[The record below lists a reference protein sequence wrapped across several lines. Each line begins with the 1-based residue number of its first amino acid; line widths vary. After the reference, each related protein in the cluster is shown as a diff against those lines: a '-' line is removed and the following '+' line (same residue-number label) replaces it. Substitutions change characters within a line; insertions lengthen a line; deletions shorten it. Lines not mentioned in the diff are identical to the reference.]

1 MIKRV
6 ICCLSLLFYLCCTN
20 SNPVFAQKKGKD
32 GGRPKIGLA
41 LSGGGAKGMAHI
53 GLLKLIDSLG
63 IKIDYISGTSA
74 GGIFGGLYA
83 IGYSPDT
90 LKKIAL
96 RINWRRVLS
105 NKVSLRQ
112 INIEEKDE
120 YDNYMIEFPVLG
132 GRPRLPGAL
141 VEGQYMSEIL
151 NTLTYSAKHIN
162 DFNKLPIPITI
173 TSADIVNGGL
183 VLQHKGSLPLA
194 IRATLAI
201 PAAFAPV
208 YIDGRLLVDGGLD
221 RNFPVQ
227 EVKDM
232 GADIVIGGYTG
243 FRLFTEKE
251 IENPMKLIYQTHA
264 FRSVEDSRKQEALAD
279 LVVDFTQALSDFSAA
294 DFYRNKRI
302 IEIGEEEA
310 RKYLPQLIKIAEDQ
324 KKYKLEDS
332 LSRKIEDS
340 NLPVTK
346 IVYLNDKGLPLD
358 LPVMEQFA
366 KSRLNLKTGRPI
378 KAKALNE
385 GVADLFGTQFFDKVY
400 YTFENNADTGLT
412 LNMRLKQGK
421 PGVFKAA
428 VHYDTE
434 QSAGLIIN
442 YTYRNIFLRRSR
454 VLATV
459 DLSERF
465 KARFDYYKF
474 INNSSRLWLKAS
486 FNYQAL
492 QNNSILYRL
501 IADENY
507 FNNTLNSE
515 LALGYSLG
523 RSSSIALSVSNE
535 NEAIK
540 RGPNLFKRFFGEG
553 TDIRTLYRHSN
564 EAIAVLFRQNT
575 LDNLYY
581 PKRGNMLSIQAKYLI
596 NNRIS
601 TKMPD
606 STDTKGQLIY
616 DFLNPPADG
625 LPGNVFRF
633 FLNENHVTSL
643 SRRISL
649 NASATWGFNYSA
661 KYGFD
666 PLYMYENANLSMGGI
681 DPRPDIG
688 QSNFIG
694 LKKGEFGVSNLTS
707 FGLALQYNLR
717 GNLYLTPQVNLA
729 WENQGLNPFKV
740 AFDNDYLFGYG
751 AKLGYMS
758 FIGPINFAIA
768 KTNGFE
774 RNPWRMY
781 LSIGFKF

>member
-1 MIKRV
+1 MFKRV
-6 ICCLSLLFYLCCTN
+6 VCCLSFLCYLYCANCNT
-20 SNPVFAQKKGKD
+20 VTAQTKAKD

-53 GLLKLIDSLG
+53 GLLRLIDSLG

-83 IGYSPDT
+83 MGYHPDT

-105 NKVSLRQ
+105 NKVPLRQ

-132 GRPRLPGAL
+132 GRPRLPSAMI
-141 VEGQYMSEIL
+141 EGQYMSEIL

-173 TSADIVNGGL
+173 TSSDIVNGGL

-208 YIDGRLLVDGGLD
+208 YIDGRLLVDGGLE

-227 EVKDM
+227 EVKDV

-243 FRLFTEKE
+243 FRLFSEKE

-279 LVVDFTQALSDFSAA
+279 VVVDFTQALSDFSAA

-302 IEIGEEEA
+302 IEIGEQEA
-310 RKYLPQLIKIAEDQ
+310 RRYLPQLIKIAEDQ
-324 KKYKLEDS
+324 KKYHLDS
-332 LSRKIEDS
+332 VSRVVKDP

-346 IVYLNDKGLPLD
+346 IVYQNDKGQPLD

-366 KSRLNLKTGRPI
+366 NSRLGLKTGRPI

-442 YTYRNIFLRRSR
+442 YTYRNIFLRKSR
-454 VLATV
+454 LLATV

-474 INNSSRLWLKAS
+474 LDGNRLWFKTA

-501 IADENY
+501 ISDENY
-507 FNNTLNSE
+507 FNNTLNTE
-515 LALGYSLG
+515 VALGYSFG
-523 RSSSIALSVSNE
+523 RSSAISLSLSNE

-540 RGPNLFKRFFGEG
+540 RGPNIFKRFFGEG
-553 TDIRTLYRHSN
+553 NDIRTLYRHSN
-564 EAIAVLFRQNT
+564 EAIALLFRQNT
-575 LDNLYY
+575 LDHLYF
-581 PKRGNMLSIQAKYLI
+581 PKRGNMLTVQGKYLI

-601 TKMPD
+601 TKLPD
-606 STDTKGQLIY
+606 STDEKGQLIY
-616 DFLNPPADG
+616 DFLNPPEGG

-633 FLNENHVTSL
+633 FLNENYVARL

-649 NASATWGFNYSA
+649 NASATWGFNYSDR
-661 KYGFD
+661 YGFNSN
-666 PLYMYENANLSMGGI
+666 YMYENANFSMGGI
-681 DPRPDIG
+681 DPRQDIG

-694 LKKGEFGVSNLTS
+694 LKRGEFGVSNVTS

-717 GNLYLTPQVNLA
+717 ANFYLTPQVNLA

-758 FIGPINFAIA
+758 FIGPINFAVA

>member
-1 MIKRV
+1 MFKRV
-6 ICCLSLLFYLCCTN
+6 VCCLSLLCYLYCANCET
-20 SNPVFAQKKGKD
+20 VAAQTKSKD

-53 GLLKLIDSLG
+53 GLLRLIDSLG

-83 IGYSPDT
+83 MGYHPDT

-105 NKVSLRQ
+105 NKVPLRQ

-132 GRPRLPGAL
+132 GRPRLPSAMI
-141 VEGQYMSEIL
+141 EGQYMSEIL

-173 TSADIVNGGL
+173 TSSDIVNGGL

-208 YIDGRLLVDGGLD
+208 YIDGHLLVDGGLD

-227 EVKDM
+227 EVRDM

-243 FRLFTEKE
+243 FRLFSEKE

-279 LVVDFTQALSDFSAA
+279 VVVDFTQALSDFSAA

-302 IEIGEEEA
+302 IEIGEQEA

-324 KKYKLEDS
+324 KKYHLDS
-332 LSRKIEDS
+332 VSRVVKDP

-346 IVYLNDKGLPLD
+346 IVYQNDKGQPLD
-358 LPVMEQFA
+358 LPVMEHFA
-366 KSRLNLKTGRPI
+366 KSRLGLKTGRPI
-378 KAKALNE
+378 KAKTLNE

-412 LNMRLKQGK
+412 LNMRLKEGK

-442 YTYRNIFLRRSR
+442 YTYRNIFLSKSR
-454 VLATV
+454 LLATV

-474 INNSSRLWLKAS
+474 INSGNRLWFKAS

-501 IADENY
+501 ISDENY
-507 FNNTLNSE
+507 FNNTLNAE
-515 LALGYSLG
+515 LAFGYSPG
-523 RSSSIALSVSNE
+523 RSTAISLSLSNE

-540 RGPNLFKRFFGEG
+540 RGPNIFKRFFGEG
-553 TDIRTLYRHSN
+553 NDIRTLYRHSN
-564 EAIAVLFRQNT
+564 EAIALLFRQNT
-575 LDNLYY
+575 LDNLYF
-581 PKRGNMLSIQAKYLI
+581 PKRGNMLTVQGKYLV

-601 TKMPD
+601 TKLPD
-606 STDTKGQLIY
+606 STDEKGQLIY
-616 DFLNPPADG
+616 DFLNPPEGG

-633 FLNENHVTSL
+633 YLNENYVARL

-649 NASATWGFNYSA
+649 NANATWGFNYSD
-661 KYGFD
+661 KFGFNSN
-666 PLYMYENANLSMGGI
+666 YMYENANFSMGGI
-681 DPRPDIG
+681 DPRQDIG

-694 LKKGEFGVSNLTS
+694 LKRGEFGISNVTG

-717 GNLYLTPQVNLA
+717 GNFYLTPQVNLA

-740 AFDNDYLFGYG
+740 AFNNDYLFGYG

-758 FIGPINFAIA
+758 FIGPINFAVA
-768 KTNGFE
+768 KTNGFD

>member
-1 MIKRV
+1 MFKSV
-6 ICCLSLLFYLCCTN
+6 ICCLSLLFYLCCVN
-20 SNPVFAQKKGKD
+20 SSQVFAQEKSKD

-83 IGYSPDT
+83 IGYHPDT

-105 NKVSLRQ
+105 NKVPLRQ

-141 VEGQYMSEIL
+141 IEGQYISEIL

-173 TSADIVNGGL
+173 TSSDIVNGGL

-208 YIDGRLLVDGGLD
+208 YIDGHLLVDGGLD

-243 FRLFTEKE
+243 FRLFSEKE

-264 FRSVEDSRKQEALAD
+264 FRSVEDSKKQEALAD
-279 LVVDFTQALSDFSAA
+279 VVVDFTQALSDFSAA

-302 IEIGEEEA
+302 IEIGEQEA

-324 KKYKLEDS
+324 KKYKLDTS
-332 LSRKIEDS
+332 SRKVKDP

-346 IVYLNDKGLPLD
+346 IAFQNDKGLPLE

-366 KSRLNLKTGRPI
+366 NSRLGLKTGGPI
-378 KAKALNE
+378 KVKALND

-412 LNMRLKQGK
+412 LNVRLKQGK

-442 YTYRNIFLRRSR
+442 YTYRNIFLRKSR
-454 VLATV
+454 LLATV

-474 INNSSRLWLKAS
+474 INSSNRLWLKAS

-501 IADENY
+501 ISDENY

-523 RSSSIALSVSNE
+523 RSSSIALSLSNE
-535 NEAIK
+535 NETIK
-540 RGPNLFKRFFGEG
+540 RGPNLFKRLFGEG
-553 TDIRTLYRHSN
+553 NDIRTLYRHSN
-564 EAIAVLFRQNT
+564 EAIALLFRQNT
-575 LDNLYY
+575 LDNLYF
-581 PKRGNMLSIQAKYLI
+581 PKRGNAFTLQTKYLI

-601 TKMPD
+601 TKEPD
-606 STDTKGQLIY
+606 STDLKGQLIY
-616 DFLNPPADG
+616 DFLNPPPGG

-633 FLNENHVTSL
+633 FLNENYVTQL

-649 NASATWGFNYSA
+649 NATATWGFNYSD

-666 PLYMYENANLSMGGI
+666 STYMYENANFSMGGI
-681 DPRPDIG
+681 DPRQDIG
-688 QSNFIG
+688 QGNFIG
-694 LKKGEFGVSNLTS
+694 LKRGEFGIANVTS

-729 WENQGLNPFKV
+729 WENEGLNPFKV
-740 AFDNDYLFGYG
+740 AFNNDYLFGYG

-768 KTNGFE
+768 KTNGFDH
-774 RNPWRMY
+774 NPWRMY

>member
-1 MIKRV
+1 MFKTV
-6 ICCLSLLFYLCCTN
+6 TCCLSFFLYLWCCN
-20 SNPVFAQKKGKD
+20 STEVFAQKKGKD

-74 GGIFGGLYA
+74 GGIFGSLYA

-105 NKVSLRQ
+105 NKVPLRQ

-132 GRPRLPGAL
+132 GRPKLPSAL
-141 VEGQYMSEIL
+141 IEGQYMSEVL
-151 NTLTYSAKHIN
+151 NTLTYPAKHIN

-173 TSADIVNGGL
+173 TSSDIVTGGL
-183 VLQHKGSLPLA
+183 VLQRKGSLPLA

-208 YIDGRLLVDGGLD
+208 YIDGHLLVDGGLD

-264 FRSVEDSRKQEALAD
+264 FRSVEDSKKQEAMAD
-279 LVVDFTQALSDFSAA
+279 VVVDFTKALSDYSAA
-294 DFYRNKRI
+294 DFYRNKSI
-302 IEIGEEEA
+302 IEIGEQEA
-310 RKYLPQLIKIAEDQ
+310 RKYLPQLIEIAEAQ
-324 KKYKLEDS
+324 KKYHLDS
-332 LSRKIEDS
+332 ISRKVTDPD
-340 NLPVTK
+340 LPVTK
-346 IVYLNDKGLPLD
+346 ITFQNDKGLPLD

-366 KSRLNLKTGRPI
+366 SSRLRLKTGRPI
-378 KAKALNE
+378 KVKELNN

-400 YTFENNADTGLT
+400 YTFENNADTALT
-412 LNMRLKQGK
+412 LNVRLKQGK

-442 YTYRNIFLRRSR
+442 YTYRNILLRKSR
-454 VLATV
+454 LLATV

-474 INNSSRLWLKAS
+474 INSSRLWFKAS

-501 IADENY
+501 ISDENY
-507 FNNTLNSE
+507 FNNTLVTE

-523 RSSSIALSVSNE
+523 RSSSIAFSASNE

-553 TDIRTLYRHSN
+553 NDIRTLYRHSN
-564 EAIAVLFRQNT
+564 EAIALLFKQNT
-575 LDNLYY
+575 LDHLYF
-581 PKRGNMLSIQAKYLI
+581 PKRGNALTIQGKYLF

-616 DFLNPPADG
+616 DFLNPPPGG

-633 FLNENHVTSL
+633 FLNENYVARL
-643 SRRISL
+643 SKEISL
-649 NASATWGFNYSA
+649 NATATWGFNYSDRF
-661 KYGFD
+661 GFAAN
-666 PLYMYENANLSMGGI
+666 YMYENANFTMGGI
-681 DPRPDIG
+681 DPRQDIG

-694 LKKGEFGVSNLTS
+694 LKRGEFGVANVTS

-740 AFDNDYLFGYG
+740 AFNNDYLFGYG

-758 FIGPINFAIA
+758 FIGPINFSIA
-768 KTNGFE
+768 KTNGFD

>member
-1 MIKRV
+1 MFKRV
-6 ICCLSLLFYLCCTN
+6 VCCLSLMFYLCFAN
-20 SNPVFAQKKGKD
+20 RNQIFAQTKGKD

-53 GLLKLIDSLG
+53 GLLRLIDSLG
-63 IKIDYISGTSA
+63 IKVDYISGTSA

-83 IGYSPDT
+83 IGYHPDT

-96 RINWRRVLS
+96 GINWRRVLS
-105 NKVSLRQ
+105 NKVPLRQ

-132 GRPRLPGAL
+132 GRPRLPSAMI
-141 VEGQYMSEIL
+141 EGQYMSEVL

-173 TSADIVNGGL
+173 TSSDIVNGGL

-208 YIDGRLLVDGGLD
+208 WIDGHLLVDGGLD

-264 FRSVEDSRKQEALAD
+264 FRSVEDAKKQEALAD
-279 LVVDFTQALSDFSAA
+279 VVVDFTQALSDFSAA

-302 IEIGEEEA
+302 IEIGEQEA

-324 KKYKLEDS
+324 KKYKLDS
-332 LSRKIEDS
+332 FSREVKDP
-340 NLPVTK
+340 NLPVTE
-346 IVYLNDKGLPLD
+346 IVYQNDKGQPLD

-366 KSRLNLKTGRPI
+366 NSRLGLKTGRPI
-378 KAKALNE
+378 GLKKLNE
-385 GVADLFGTQFFDKVY
+385 GVEDLFGTQFFDKVY

-442 YTYRNIFLRRSR
+442 YTYRNIFLRKSR
-454 VLATV
+454 LLATV

-465 KARFDYYKF
+465 KGRFDYYKF
-474 INNSSRLWLKAS
+474 INSGNRLWFKAS

-501 IADENY
+501 ISDENY
-507 FNNTLNSE
+507 FNNTLTSE
-515 LALGYSLG
+515 VALGYSLG
-523 RSSSIALSVSNE
+523 RSTAVALSLSNE

-553 TDIRTLYRHSN
+553 NDIRTLYRHSN
-564 EAIAVLFRQNT
+564 EALALLFKQNT
-575 LDNLYY
+575 LDNLYF
-581 PKRGNMLSIQAKYLI
+581 PKKGNTLVVQAKYLV

-606 STDTKGQLIY
+606 STDTRGLLIY
-616 DFLNPPADG
+616 DFLNPPPGG
-625 LPGNVFRF
+625 LPGNIFRF
-633 FLNENHVTSL
+633 FLSEHYVERL

-649 NASATWGFNYSA
+649 SASATWGFNYSD

-666 PLYMYENANLSMGGI
+666 AAYMYENAKFSMGGI
-681 DPRPDIG
+681 DPRQDIG

-694 LKKGEFGVSNLTS
+694 LKRGEFGVANVTS

-729 WENQGLNPFKV
+729 WENGGLNPFKV
-740 AFDNDYLFGYG
+740 AVNNDYLFGYG

-758 FIGPINFAIA
+758 FIGPINFSIA
-768 KTNGFE
+768 KTNGFD

>member
-1 MIKRV
+1 MKTTTKLIFFCLICMFLSKSSFSQEIKKV
-6 ICCLSLLFYLCCTN
+6 
-20 SNPVFAQKKGKD
+20 GK
-32 GGRPKIGLA
+32 RPKVGLA

-53 GLLKLIDSLG
+53 GLLRLIDSLG

-96 RINWRRVLS
+96 NINWRRVLS
-105 NKVSLRQ
+105 NKVPLSH

-132 GRPRLPGAL
+132 GKPKLPGAL
-141 VEGQYMSEIL
+141 VEGQYMSEVL

-173 TSADIVNGGL
+173 TSSDIVNGGL

-264 FRSVEDSRKQEALAD
+264 FRSVEDSKKQEAMTD
-279 LVVDFTQALSDFSAA
+279 VFVDFTKALTAYSAA
-294 DFYRNKRI
+294 DFYQNRQI
-302 IEIGEEEA
+302 IEIGEREA
-310 RKYLPQLIKIAEDQ
+310 RKYLPQLIRIAEEQ
-324 KKYKLEDS
+324 KKYPPERTAREIKDPA
-332 LSRKIEDS
+332 
-340 NLPVTK
+340 LPVTK
-346 IVYLNDKGLPLD
+346 IVYQNDKGQPLNY
-358 LPVMEQFA
+358 PVMEQFA
-366 KSRLNLKTGRPI
+366 ASRLNLETG
-378 KAKALNE
+378 KAYKVKEVNT
-385 GVADLFGTQFFDKVY
+385 GIADVFGTQFFDKVY

-412 LNMRLKQGK
+412 MNVRLKQGK

-434 QSAGLIIN
+434 QSAGLIVN
-442 YTYRNIFLRRSR
+442 YTYRNIFLSKSR
-454 VLATV
+454 IVATV

-474 INNSSRLWLKAS
+474 ISNNNHLWFKAS
-486 FNYQAL
+486 FSYQAL
-492 QNNSILYRL
+492 QNNSLLYRL
-501 IADENY
+501 IADNNY

-515 LALGYSLG
+515 LSLGYSLG
-523 RSSSIALSVSNE
+523 RSSSLALVVSNE

-540 RGPNLFKRFFGEG
+540 RGPNIFKLVFGEG
-553 TDIRTLYRHSN
+553 TDIRTLYKHSN
-564 EAIAVLFRQNT
+564 EAFALIYKQNT
-575 LDNLYY
+575 LDNVYF
-581 PKRGNMLSIQAKYLI
+581 PRRGNALTIQGKYFI
-596 NNRIS
+596 NNRLT
-601 TKMPD
+601 TKAPD
-606 STDTKGQLIY
+606 VDDDKGQLIY
-616 DFLNPPADG
+616 DFLNPKDG
-625 LPGNVFRF
+625 LPGNILRF
-633 FLNENHVTSL
+633 FVNENYVQRIARRL
-643 SRRISL
+643 SI
-649 NASATWGFNYSA
+649 NANLSWGFNYST
-661 KYGFD
+661 KYGSND
-666 PLYMYENANLSMGGI
+666 ISYLYENVKFSLGGI
-681 DPRPDIG
+681 EPRQDPG
-688 QSNFIG
+688 QINFVG
-694 LKKGEFGVSNLTS
+694 LKRAEFGGANFTALG
-707 FGLALQYNLR
+707 FALQYNLK
-717 GNLYLTPQVNLA
+717 GSLYLSPQVNMA
-729 WENQGLNPFKV
+729 WENDGINPLRL
-740 AFDNDYLFGYG
+740 DNDYLLGYG

-758 FIGPINFAIA
+758 FVGPINFAVA